1 MNENGNGNGSKELL
15 NRMVK
20 AGQRTY
26 FINVKESAKGNRYIA
41 ITESKRIE
49 KDKFDKSRM
58 MVFSD
63 KAAEFVDALQEA
75 QLLVA

>member
-1 MNENGNGNGSKELL
+1 MNEKGNGNGSKELL

-26 FINVKESAKGNRYIA
+26 FVGVKESAKGNRYIT

-49 KDKFDKSRM
+49 KDKFDKSRV

>member
-63 KAAEFVDALQEA
+63 KVAEFVDALQEA